1 MNKLYE
7 AIGISKQSFHQRM
20 ERLSRQRQEELH
32 LLLLIQDI
40 REDHPTMGIRDMY
53 YKLGPMSMGRD
64 RFEYFCK
71 AESLLITRPK
81 NYRRTTDSY
90 GVIRFNNLLE
100 NLKIDKINQVW
111 QSDITYFDLAGK
123 FYYITFIID
132 GFSRRIIG
140 HSTSRRLFTED
151 TTLPALQMAIKL
163 RKQQKL
169 SIRGVIFHSDG
180 GGQYYD
186 RNFLLLTNKYE
197 IQNSMC
203 KYAWE
208 NGKAERINGV
218 IKNNYL
224 KHRTIKN
231 IEQLVIEVD
240 RSVLLYN
247 KEKPHIALQRTTPE
261 SFEKYY
267 LCNGQQSDGEKSATE
282 VMPWLSEGS
291 ALRAE
296 DNNPSGSISLK
307 K

>member
-1 MNKLYE
+1 
-7 AIGISKQSFHQRM
+7 M

-71 AESLLITRPK
+71 AESLLVTRPK

-90 GVIRFNNLLE
+90 GVVRFNNLLE
-100 NLKIDKINQVW
+100 NLEINKINQVW

-186 RNFLLLTNKYE
+186 RNFLLLTNKCG

-282 VMPWLSEGS
+282 VMPWLPEGS